1 MKNNYSFSQFMIA
14 ALISG
19 CLCLSAFSQ
28 EELTPVELQPSEP
41 ELSSIVTDRPSFTA
55 STETIAVGSLQVE
68 NGVTWQNDPNGLE
81 SVVLPE
87 TVLRTGI
94 TKSSEIQYWVP
105 NYIYQQGDQSGQN
118 ASNFGDMRVAFKQK
132 LPQLPGKIDAIIF
145 PVLTIPTG
153 ANKVSAGSVDP
164 TVNIIVSRSFGRFS
178 LASQLGVIMT
188 FARQNDQK
196 VTLNPTLMASY
207 AIKPNW
213 GVYVEYASF
222 NPIGN
227 NNSVQIIDW
236 GSNVIIGK
244 RHQIDVRMGT
254 GMNRNSPDL
263 FIGAGYSF
271 RIDNLFSG
279 SAVSQ

>member
-1 MKNNYSFSQFMIA
+1 MKIKTVSVPFVLSIVMAFI
-14 ALISG
+14 
-19 CLCLSAFSQ
+19 LCLPTLAQ
-28 EELTPVELQPSEP
+28 EDLEPVALQPAQP
-41 ELSSIVTDRPSFTA
+41 QLFSIVTDRPSFTA

-68 NGVTWQNDPNGLE
+68 NGVTWQNNPEGLE

-94 TKSSEIQYWVP
+94 TQSSEIQYWVP
-105 NYIYQQGDQSGQN
+105 NIIYQQGSRSGQD
-118 ASNFGDMRVAFKQK
+118 ASNFGDMKVAFKQK
-132 LPQLPGKIDAIIF
+132 LPPLPGKINAIIF

-153 ANKVSAGSVDP
+153 ANKVSGNSVDP
-164 TVNIIVSRSFGRFS
+164 TVNVVASRSFGNFT

-188 FARQNDQK
+188 FAQQNNQK

-207 AIKPNW
+207 SIKPNW

-227 NNSVQIIDW
+227 NHTLQIVDW

-244 RHQIDVRMGT
+244 RHQMDVRMGT
-254 GMNRNSPDL
+254 GLTRHSPDL
-263 FIGAGYSF
+263 FVGLGYSF
-271 RIDNLFSG
+271 RLDGLL
-279 SAVSQ
+279 